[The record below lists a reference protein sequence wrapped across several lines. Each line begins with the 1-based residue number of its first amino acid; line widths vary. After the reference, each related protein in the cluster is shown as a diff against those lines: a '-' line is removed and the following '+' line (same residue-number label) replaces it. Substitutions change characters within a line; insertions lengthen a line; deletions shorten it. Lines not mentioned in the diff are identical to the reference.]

1 MSDTK
6 FRPKAEWKISGDESG
21 HINYR
26 AVSNELVI
34 AWALDKV
41 TREPR
46 YMDLA
51 IKLDSHLLNTFVIR
65 CLKIDRA
72 HPTVS

>member
-46 YMDLA
+46 YILELSEQERGA
-51 IKLDSHLLNTFVIR
+51 KCNCICASCELDF
-65 CLKIDRA
+65 
-72 HPTVS
+72 PQ